1 MPDVSYSP
9 RLRTGVVLC
18 GVGTAGAYQA
28 GALRALGEAGIKVD
42 VVAAHGAG
50 VLTALAAAVDGGAR
64 LWDPATGPWT
74 NRRLRHAYRWRK
86 ALRFGAG
93 GLAAALVVLIFPL
106 IVLVIAAAVYVAS
119 LLAALVN
126 LTALSASLIAWYRWA
141 IEALFSPPL
150 LPTIVPRAT
159 VLVLLVIAGV
169 LVVAAVQAI
178 QSERSR
184 RRVAGAFWWR
194 LLGSPLDAAEPRG
207 TLLEALWG
215 LVRGASAAPRPDA
228 AEIGRRYVDVL
239 ADNFG
244 QPGFH
249 EVLVAVHDL
258 DARRDLVGA
267 VLAGPARA
275 AFEARSRAGQARGAE
290 VVDFTG
296 PQRDLVAD
304 FLVGSLCLPLA
315 NEPHVVRFP
324 ADGYW
329 RGERHRVCDRPEI
342 VARLIDEL
350 ANVGV
355 EQVILVSPAS
365 PAAGPHAM
373 RARPLGLRA
382 RLGEIVRSIETS
394 ALQDAHATA
403 ATRFS
408 GVFVIRP
415 AHNPIGPFDFAGTY
429 DESSD
434 RRRTVEELMAQGY
447 ADAYRLFIE
456 PVVAA
461 GEVISEH
468 G

>member
-1 MPDVSYSP
+1 MPDVAYSP
-9 RLRTGVVLC
+9 RLRTGVVLS

-28 GALRALGEAGIKVD
+28 GALRALSEAGIKVD

-74 NRRLRHAYRWRK
+74 DRRLRRAYRWRT
-86 ALRFGAG
+86 ALRLGMA
-93 GLAAALVVLIFPL
+93 GLAAALLVLVLPL
-106 IVLVIAAAVYVAS
+106 IVLVVAAAVYLAS

-126 LTALSASLIAWYRWA
+126 LTNWSANLVESYRWA
-141 IEALFSPPL
+141 IEALFSPPI
-150 LPTIVPRAT
+150 LPTIVPRT
-159 VLVLLVIAGV
+159 VVLVLLAIAVV
-169 LVVAAVQAI
+169 LAVAAVQAI
-178 QSERSR
+178 RSERSR

-194 LLGSPLDAAEPRG
+194 LLGSPLDAAEPRA

-215 LVRGASAAPRPDA
+215 LVRGASAAPRPVA

-258 DARRDLVGA
+258 DGRRDLVGA

-275 AFEARSRAGQARGAE
+275 AFEARSRGGQPRGAE
-290 VVDFTG
+290 IVDFTG

-304 FLVGSLCLPLA
+304 FLVGSLCLPIA
-315 NEPHVVRFP
+315 NEPHVLRFP
-324 ADGYW
+324 AESYW

-355 EQVILVSPAS
+355 EQVILVNPA
-365 PAAGPHAM
+365 PPPAGPHGM

-382 RLGEIVRSIETS
+382 RLGEIVRSMETA
-394 ALQDAHATA
+394 ALQDASAAA

-429 DESSD
+429 DEGSD

-461 GEVISEH
+461 GEREA